1 MELMAQKGFGTS
13 CGQNHGGHCAGGY
26 AGSYDVVQHP
36 DACRGGYHRQREC
49 QNRNEYSVLTVTDIV
64 SETNTQK
71 TRNSMIGSVK
81 KNGLTLEKLPDGF
94 RATFEFPEY
103 SYTIPMD
110 FILVGDSLKVSVDT
124 SKIIEKGEQRLFS
137 LRILPYFGA
146 QDWETDGYFILPDGS
161 GSLLRFN
168 NGKGRFTYRSDLY
181 GLDGVVKQD
190 SRTTNQQAAALP
202 CFGIQTKKQ
211 GLLAVVEDGAGR
223 AGIHASTSGGESQ
236 FNRAYAGF

>member
-1 MELMAQKGFGTS
+1 MAK
-13 CGQNHGGHCAGGY
+13 
-26 AGSYDVVQHP
+26 
-36 DACRGGYHRQREC
+36 
-49 QNRNEYSVLTVTDIV
+49 NEMYSVLTVTDIV

-190 SRTTNQQAAALP
+190 SRDDQPAGGGASLLRYPDEETGAAGGRGGRCGACRHP
-202 CFGIQTKKQ
+202 CLHI
-211 GLLAVVEDGAGR
+211 GR
-223 AGIHASTSGGESQ
+223 RIPV
-236 FNRAYAGF
+236 